1 MHTVKLVSLILL
13 AIFLIFNSLA
23 DFAGFNLHFIVN
35 FFLGLFAV
43 VSGILMLISIK
54 EFLHYS
60 ED

>member
-13 AIFLIFNSLA
+13 AVFLIFNSLA
-23 DFAGFNLHFIVN
+23 DFAGFNLNWITHFL
-35 FFLGLFAV
+35 LGLVAV

-54 EFLHYS
+54 EFLHCS